1 MASINS
7 VTLIGHLGGDPR
19 VNATQT
25 GKCVVN
31 LSVATSFRVKDASGQ
46 YVDRT
51 TWHDVVVWDKAAE
64 FARDYLHKGSC
75 VVVEGRIDKREYQ
88 DKEGNKRVSCEVVAN
103 RVQCLDKREK
113 VTDAE
118 RDAHSF
124 PDEPSDRPANGYSQ
138 TPAGNVREAFEM
150 DSEVPF

>member
-1 MASINS
+1 MASLNS
-7 VTLIGHLGGDPR
+7 VTLIGHLGQDPR
-19 VNATQT
+19 VNATQS

-46 YVDRT
+46 YVDKT

-103 RVQCLDKREK
+103 RVQGLDKRESSQSEGHNQTP
-113 VTDAE
+113 VREPAFPTDA
-118 RDAHSF
+118 S
-124 PDEPSDRPANGYSQ
+124 G
-138 TPAGNVREAFEM
+138 M
-150 DSEVPF
+150 DSPPF